1 MWPATTVRC
10 MRWNKFLPVLLL
22 CAAVALASAEA
33 HQAQA
38 AVVHKNQPSF
48 VHKKKYVMGTV
59 FEIVAYGES
68 PDQAS
73 EAIDHAFREIVR
85 LDDVMSDYKAD
96 SALSR
101 LNHSSHSTPQT
112 VPPDLYGIISEALQY
127 SRLSGGKFDVTVGP
141 LVNLWKAAIR
151 GGPVPSAADEE
162 KVRACVGYQK
172 VELLPPDRV
181 QFHSPCTQIDL
192 GSIGKGYALDR
203 AADVL
208 RSRGIARAL
217 LDAGGSSIVAMGAP
231 PGQTGWLVHLRD
243 PSNKV
248 DPQVVLSDSSVST
261 SEQTPPSLLERE
273 SAGHIIDPDK
283 GVPVRTPFA
292 VSAVANT
299 GSASDALSTTLLLVG
314 PEEGKP
320 LVKNVPGVAAVWVSS
335 DGQTQQV
342 SNGPQ
347 ILLND
352 KGQGLTTSFHTDS
365 GGLR

>member
-1 MWPATTVRC
+1 
-10 MRWNKFLPVLLL
+10 MRWNKALAVFLF
-22 CAAVALASAEA
+22 CASAALASAEA
-33 HQAQA
+33 SHEAL
-38 AVVHKNQPSF
+38 VHNNF

-59 FEIVAYGES
+59 FEIVAYSES
-68 PDQAS
+68 S
-73 EAIDHAFREIVR
+73 EKALDAIDQAFREIVR

-101 LNHSSHSTPQT
+101 LNHSSHSSPQS
-112 VPPDLYGIISEALQY
+112 VPPDLYRIIGEALQY

-141 LVNLWKAAIR
+141 LVNLWKAAMR
-151 GGPVPSAADEE
+151 GGPTPSSAEE
-162 KVRACVGYQK
+162 AKVRACVGYQN

-192 GSIGKGYALDR
+192 GGIGKGYALDR

-208 RSRGIARAL
+208 RSRGISRAL

-231 PGQTGWLVHLRD
+231 PGQAGWLVHLRD

-248 DPQVVLSDSSVST
+248 DPQVILSDGSVST
-261 SEQTPPSLLERE
+261 SEQTQPSLLWRE

-283 GVPVRTPFA
+283 GVPMRTSFA
-292 VSAVANT
+292 VSVVANT
-299 GSASDALSTTLLLVG
+299 GTASDALSTTLLLVG
-314 PEEGKP
+314 PKTGKE
-320 LVKNVPGVAAVWVSS
+320 LVKNVTGVAAIWVSL

-347 ILLND
+347 ILLRS
-352 KGQGLTTSFHTDS
+352 GVQGLATTVQTDS